1 MALHEDAS
9 SLTSDLVALRHDL
22 HRRPEIGLTLPHTQE
37 RVLAALDPLP
47 LEISTG
53 AALTSVT
60 AVLRGAR
67 PGGPAVLLRG
77 DMDALP
83 VTERTGVSYASETG
97 DTMHACGH
105 DLHVAMLVGAA
116 QLLADR
122 RESLSGDVVFMF
134 QPGEEGWD
142 GAGKMVA
149 EGVLDAAG
157 QRVVAAYGLHVS
169 AASVPRGVFA
179 SRSGPMLAASDRLI
193 VTVRGAGGHGSAPQ
207 RAKDPVPAMAEM
219 ITGLQTLVTRT
230 FDVFDP
236 VVVTVGM
243 LHAGTRH
250 NIIPDD
256 AHFEATVRT
265 FSPANRERMAE
276 VSTRY
281 LRSVAAAHGLDVD
294 VEYRIE
300 YPVTAT
306 DAAETDFLADTVAEV
321 FGPDRFARMAN
332 PLTGAEDFSRVLNQ
346 VPGSFAM
353 LGAVP
358 PGIDP
363 ATAAY
368 NHSPQATFDDSV
380 LPDGAA
386 LLAELAIRRLD
397 QEVADVRP

>member
-1 MALHEDAS
+1 MTLHEDAS

-22 HRRPEIGLTLPHTQE
+22 HRRPEVGLTLPHTQE
-37 RVLAALDPLP
+37 RVLAALEPLP

-53 AALTSVT
+53 TALTSVT
-60 AVLRGAR
+60 AVLRGR

-83 VTERTGVSYASETG
+83 VTERTAVPYASETG

-105 DLHVAMLVGAA
+105 DMHVAMLVGAA
-116 QLLADR
+116 HLLADR
-122 RESLSGDVVFMF
+122 RESLAGDVVFMF
-134 QPGEEGWD
+134 QPGEEGFD
-142 GAGKMVA
+142 GAGKMIA

-169 AASVPRGVFA
+169 SASVPGGVFT

-193 VTVRGAGGHGSAPQ
+193 VTVRGAGGHGSAPHL
-207 RAKDPVPAMAEM
+207 AKDPVPVLAEM

-230 FDVFDP
+230 FNVFDP
-236 VVVTVGM
+236 VVLTVGM
-243 LHAGTRH
+243 VRAGTRH

-256 AHFEATVRT
+256 AYLEATVRT

-276 VSTRY
+276 VSVRY
-281 LRSVAAAHGLDVD
+281 IESVAAAHGLEVD

-306 DAAETDFLADTVAEV
+306 NPAETDFLAATVAEV
-321 FGPDRFARMAN
+321 FGPDRFARMEN
-332 PLTGAEDFSRVLNQ
+332 PLTGAEDFSRVLNE

-358 PGIDP
+358 PGVDP

-368 NHSPQATFDDSV
+368 NHSPQATFDDAV
-380 LPDGAA
+380 LPDGAV
-386 LLAELAIRRLD
+386 LLAELAIRRL
-397 QEVADVRP
+397 EREAADA